1 MIIVIF
7 VKSYFDVVAHLDM
20 EASMRSKEK
29 IGFVLMAILA
39 TLFMVLAC
47 DSQVRIAWTLYLI
60 GLVLSALLGILF
72 VLKIVLK
79 ITPKIKDIAEVP
91 QLLEALN
98 KVLHEHLDAAMT
110 EKNTNDISEAPVF
123 SRNVDHEVRDI
134 LEKLSSD
141 YVMSWLQPLLEDTH
155 LVNDVDKK
163 LKRDVWAALKK
174 LNERLSNIDKVQLLS
189 SDLIQRTTEHFTR
202 LRTSTQEAL
211 NGNGNKQGIETRL
224 DGPLYVK
231 KPPKY

>member
-39 TLFMVLAC
+39 PLFMVLAC

-79 ITPKIKDIAEVP
+79 ITPKISIS
-91 QLLEALN
+91 N
-98 KVLHEHLDAAMT
+98 IMEHLSGKQKTPSRIQKAICT
-110 EKNTNDISEAPVF
+110 SEKGVP
-123 SRNVDHEVRDI
+123 
-134 LEKLSSD
+134 
-141 YVMSWLQPLLEDTH
+141 
-155 LVNDVDKK
+155 KK
-163 LKRDVWAALKK
+163 TYAK
-174 LNERLSNIDKVQLLS
+174 
-189 SDLIQRTTEHFTR
+189 
-202 LRTSTQEAL
+202 
-211 NGNGNKQGIETRL
+211 
-224 DGPLYVK
+224 
-231 KPPKY
+231 

>member
-7 VKSYFDVVAHLDM
+7 VKLYFDLVAHLNM

-39 TLFMVLAC
+39 ALFMVLVC

-98 KVLHEHLDAAMT
+98 KVLHEQLAAGMT

-141 YVMSWLQPLLEDTH
+141 LRIV
-155 LVNDVDKK
+155 
-163 LKRDVWAALKK
+163 
-174 LNERLSNIDKVQLLS
+174 S
-189 SDLIQRTTEHFTR
+189 SAQCE
-202 LRTSTQEAL
+202 
-211 NGNGNKQGIETRL
+211 
-224 DGPLYVK
+224 V
-231 KPPKY
+231 